1 LKACP
6 RSRAAGS
13 GKLTRYRVPDICVIL
28 GEPDR
33 QIIRKPPFSCIEIL
47 SVDDR
52 WKRVQE
58 RLKDFANMGVSNI
71 WVLDP
76 QTRSAYSFTAAD
88 GLHEIKSGI
97 LKTENPAIEVKLD
110 ELFES

>member
-1 LKACP
+1 
-6 RSRAAGS
+6 
-13 GKLTRYRVPDICVIL
+13 
-28 GEPDR
+28 
-33 QIIRKPPFSCIEIL
+33 
-47 SVDDR
+47 
-52 WKRVQE
+52 
-58 RLKDFANMGVSNI
+58 MGVSNI